1 MYRSVLVSFV
11 LVVAAGPIAC
21 KGSARSTS
29 GTSSNTTDT
38 TAVAPADAQAA
49 STSDTTGA
57 VAGPTPTTQTAA
69 PGSASGAGATNN
81 APPATTAN
89 NASANAVVASNTSSS
104 APANSAKPNST
115 AWPGNPNPNRTPNE
129 MGRIMVLEYH
139 LITDHNGLYARE
151 RGQFR
156 KDLEFLYDR
165 GYRPVNMSDVL
176 DKNLNLPKGLS
187 PVVFVFDDAS
197 PEQLRYIDNNGKLE
211 IDPQSGM
218 GIWLD
223 FRKTHPDWNNKSVY
237 CLLSGAAAG
246 HNFFGDRGVQGQ
258 KSNWRFQKVRW
269 LADNGFELC
278 NHTLWHMHLSKYP
291 DAAVQQQIAQCALA
305 IDSAVPGYRVRS
317 MALPQGLWPKNR
329 ALASHGSW
337 TNPKTGKTITYNYEV
352 VFEVAGGPMRSPYD
366 PAFNPGST
374 PRIQVI
380 GNAIE
385 QTVGKLEQA
394 GNAYISDGNPSVVAR
409 PAPGT
414 TATTS
419 AVKR

>member
-1 MYRSVLVSFV
+1 V
-11 LVVAAGPIAC
+11 
-21 KGSARSTS
+21 
-29 GTSSNTTDT
+29 
-38 TAVAPADAQAA
+38 QAA
-49 STSDTTGA
+49 
-57 VAGPTPTTQTAA
+57 
-69 PGSASGAGATNN
+69 NN
-81 APPATTAN
+81 ASSPSTAN
-89 NASANAVVASNTSSS
+89 NASANAIVASNTSSN

-115 AWPGNPNPNRTPNE
+115 AWPGNPNPNRVPNE

-139 LITDHNGLYARE
+139 LITDHNSLYARE

-278 NHTLWHMHLSKYP
+278 NHTLWHMQLSKYP

-337 TNPKTGKTITYNYEV
+337 TNPKTGKTTTYNYEV

-409 PAPGT
+409 PTTGT
-414 TATTS
+414 SSAAVAT
-419 AVKR
+419 KK

>member
-11 LVVAAGPIAC
+11 LTAAATIGCKGGASSASAANTNTSGAVSSTTSDTSATVAGPI
-21 KGSARSTS
+21 S
-29 GTSSNTTDT
+29 
-38 TAVAPADAQAA
+38 
-49 STSDTTGA
+49 
-57 VAGPTPTTQTAA
+57 PTESPA
-69 PGSASGAGATNN
+69 PGSAAPTTVGTNASSASSSGAPLSG
-81 APPATTAN
+81 
-89 NASANAVVASNTSSS
+89 
-104 APANSAKPNST
+104 K
-115 AWPGNPNPNRTPNE
+115 PNPNRVPNE

-139 LITDHNGLYARE
+139 LITDHNGDYARE

-156 KDLEFLYDR
+156 KDLELLYDR

-197 PEQLRYIDNNGKLE
+197 PEQFSYIESNGKLE
-211 IDPQSGM
+211 IDPSSGM

-223 FRKTHPDWNNKSVY
+223 FKKTHPDWNNKAVY
-237 CLLSGAAAG
+237 CLLSGANAG
-246 HNFFGDRGVQGQ
+246 HNFFGDRGIKGQ
-258 KSNWRFQKVRW
+258 KSNWRFQKVKW

-278 NHTLWHMHLSKYP
+278 DHTLWHAQLSKYP
-291 DAAVQQQIAQCALA
+291 DAFVQEQIARNALA
-305 IDSAVPGYRVRS
+305 IDSAVPGYKIRS

-329 ALASHGSW
+329 ALASKGSW
-337 TNPKTGKTITYNYEV
+337 TDPKSGKTVNYSWPV

-385 QTVGKLEQA
+385 SMIAKLEST

-409 PAPGT
+409 PAVSSS
-414 TATTS
+414 TA
-419 AVKR
+419 AANKK

>member
-1 MYRSVLVSFV
+1 MYRSVLVLFV
-11 LVVAAGPIAC
+11 IFAAGTACKGGASSASAANGKATQTTTVAVANGQGTLTSDTSGAAAGPI
-21 KGSARSTS
+21 S
-29 GTSSNTTDT
+29 
-38 TAVAPADAQAA
+38 
-49 STSDTTGA
+49 
-57 VAGPTPTTQTAA
+57 TTQTAA
-69 PGSASGAGATNN
+69 PGSAGEGQGASGSAGTL
-81 APPATTAN
+81 
-89 NASANAVVASNTSSS
+89 
-104 APANSAKPNST
+104 
-115 AWPGNPNPNRTPNE
+115 PGTPNPNRAPNE

-139 LITDHNGLYARE
+139 LITDHNSAYARE

-156 KDLEFLYDR
+156 KDLELLYNR

-176 DKNLNLPKGLS
+176 DKKLDLPKGLS

-197 PEQLRYIDNNGKLE
+197 PEQFRYIDNNGKLE
-211 IDPQSGM
+211 IDPTSGM

-246 HNFFGDRGVQGQ
+246 HNFFGDRGIQGQ
-258 KSNWRFQKVRW
+258 KSNWRFQKVKW

-278 NHTLWHMHLSKYP
+278 DHTLWHAQLSKYP
-291 DAAVQQQIAQCALA
+291 DAFVQEQIARNALA
-305 IDSAVPGYRVRS
+305 IDSAVPGYKIRS

-329 ALASHGSW
+329 ALASKGSW
-337 TNPKTGKTITYNYEV
+337 TDPKTGKTVSYNWPV

-385 QTVGKLEQA
+385 SMITKLEGS
-394 GNAYISDGNPSVVAR
+394 GNMYISDGNPSVVAK
-409 PAPGT
+409 PAASTT
-414 TATTS
+414 TA

>member
-1 MYRSVLVSFV
+1 MYRSVLFSFA
-11 LVVAAGPIAC
+11 LGLVAAPIGC
-21 KGSARSTS
+21 KGSARSTAAA
-29 GTSSNTTDT
+29 SSNTTDT
-38 TAVAPADAQAA
+38 TTVAAGAQAGSA
-49 STSDTTGA
+49 SDTAGA
-57 VAGPTPTTQTAA
+57 AAGPISTTQTTA
-69 PGSASGAGATNN
+69 PGSASSPSGAGD
-81 APPATTAN
+81 
-89 NASANAVVASNTSSS
+89 ASSNAVLASNTSSTA
-104 APANSAKPNST
+104 APANGSAPNST
-115 AWPGNPNPNRTPNE
+115 AWPGKPNPNRVPNE

-139 LITDHNGLYARE
+139 LISDHNGLYSRE

-156 KDLEFLYDR
+156 KDLELLYER

-197 PEQLRYIDNNGKLE
+197 PEQLRYIDNNGRLE
-211 IDPQSGM
+211 IDPTSGM

-246 HNFFGDRGVQGQ
+246 HNFFGDRGIQGQ

-278 NHTLWHMHLSKYP
+278 NHTLWHMQLSKYP

-305 IDSAVPGYRVRS
+305 IDSAVPGYKVRS

-329 ALASHGSW
+329 ALASRGSW
-337 TNPKTGKTITYNYEV
+337 TNPKTGKTTTYNYQV

-366 PAFNPGST
+366 PAFNPGTT

-385 QTVGKLEQA
+385 QTMDKLEQSN
-394 GNAYISDGNPSVVAR
+394 NAYISDGNPSVVAR
-409 PAPGT
+409 PASAG
-414 TATTS
+414 ATV
-419 AVKR
+419 AAKK